1 MAARPARPAS
11 PVVRDALLIWLL
23 TRVSVAVLAV
33 AGSWLL
39 ARGTAGLQPGFV
51 ELWDR
56 WDVAVFVKIAR
67 FGYLGYPQ
75 DYPDT
80 GTAAFLPGL
89 PGVLWLLHLAVTDWV
104 VAGLLV
110 SLVAG
115 GVAAVALARLAA
127 ADHGELVASRSVLYF
142 AVSPFA
148 VFLAAGYSEAL
159 FLAFALP
166 AWLAARQ
173 RRWLLAGVLGGLAGT
188 VRVTGI
194 FLGAALL
201 VQWLASTRDGDERRW
216 RDLPPLLLPWAAVAG
231 YVVYLHAITG
241 DWLAWQHVQAQEF
254 GRRLVLPWQ
263 GLLTTLHAALDPRQP
278 APFAWSFAAE
288 IAATAV
294 GLALTV
300 VLLLRRSWGEAVYVG
315 GQLAALAT
323 SSFYASTA
331 RATLLWWPLWVL
343 LAAAAARWRWVHA
356 AYLTLAVP
364 LCAAAVIAFTA
375 GQWVG

>member
-1 MAARPARPAS
+1 MPARPARSAS
-11 PVVRDALLIWLL
+11 PVVRDALLTWLL
-23 TRVSVAVLAV
+23 TRVSVVILAV

-80 GTAAFLPGL
+80 GTAAFFPGL
-89 PGVLWLLHLAVTDWV
+89 PGALWMVRLITQDWV

-188 VRVTGI
+188 VRVTGF
-194 FLGAALL
+194 FLGSALL
-201 VQWLASTRDGDERRW
+201 VQWLTSGGNERRW

-241 DWLAWQHVQAQEF
+241 DWLGVAARPGPGVRPPARPPLA
-254 GRRLVLPWQ
+254 GAADDRARRAGPAPARPLRLVVRRRDRGDGRGGCP
-263 GLLTTLHAALDPRQP
+263 DRRP
-278 APFAWSFAAE
+278 APAPQLGRGGVRRRAARRSCH
-288 IAATAV
+288 
-294 GLALTV
+294 LV
-300 VLLLRRSWGEAVYVG
+300 VLCVHRPGDAAVV
-315 GQLAALAT
+315 A
-323 SSFYASTA
+323 
-331 RATLLWWPLWVL
+331 LWVL
-343 LAAAAARWRWVHA
+343 LAVAAARGGGCTRP
-356 AYLTLAVP
+356 T
-364 LCAAAVIAFTA
+364 
-375 GQWVG
+375 